1 MERKVSIILPTL
13 NEEQNVYK
21 IVQEIK
27 LKLKQKFE
35 IIFVDD
41 DSNDGTQERIE
52 ELKTK
57 YDNIKSIFRKEKN
70 LSTAFL
76 DGLKIASGEYI
87 VLMDSDLQHDPINIE
102 KALSII
108 YEKKID
114 MIIGSRFLSDSKNY
128 TKSYKSRFRLG
139 LSKLFIFI
147 FNQIFRTN
155 LSDPLSGFF
164 AAKRKILLNKDHLLF
179 KKGFKI
185 VLDFYLLLRNKVL
198 ISEIPISLNK
208 RNSGNSKISFKILVL
223 IIQQVIFYLRK

>member
-108 YEKKID
+108 YEKKE
-114 MIIGSRFLSDSKNY
+114 
-128 TKSYKSRFRLG
+128 
-139 LSKLFIFI
+139 
-147 FNQIFRTN
+147 QIF
-155 LSDPLSGFF
+155 F
-164 AAKRKILLNKDHLLF
+164 ILCSINFISNYCYCKF
-179 KKGFKI
+179 K
-185 VLDFYLLLRNKVL
+185 
-198 ISEIPISLNK
+198 
-208 RNSGNSKISFKILVL
+208 
-223 IIQQVIFYLRK
+223 